1 MLTLVISQLYRDSF
15 SAIIRNPM
23 HLHQDSSGFSRQPRV
38 VLLLNVAFQ
47 HVVWLPAFFGEVRC
61 RVLNPYL

>member
-15 SAIIRNPM
+15 SAIM
-23 HLHQDSSGFSRQPRV
+23 HQMPDSSGFSRQPRV
-38 VLLLNVAFQ
+38 VLPLNVAFQ